1 MTCSHVLARID
12 AVALADWAPHELAA
26 AARHARDCAAC
37 RTTLAAARELD
48 AGLHLLV
55 EPALPAG
62 LAAAIV
68 ARTARVPDP
77 LPPSDT
83 SRIVEVR
90 AGRDRPAWAA
100 ALVGLAVALGARVY
114 SLAAG
119 EAPLAFPSARIA
131 GGTTGPLEMP
141 GAEPAVLVLA
151 AGLVLYLVGL
161 LASLRGT
168 ARRGDPPAG

>member
-12 AVALADWAPHELAA
+12 ALALADWAPHELAA

-37 RTTLAAARELD
+37 RTALAA
-48 AGLHLLV
+48 
-55 EPALPAG
+55 
-62 LAAAIV
+62 
-68 ARTARVPDP
+68 
-77 LPPSDT
+77 
-83 SRIVEVR
+83 
-90 AGRDRPAWAA
+90 
-100 ALVGLAVALGARVY
+100 ALGARVY

-119 EAPLAFPSARIA
+119 ESTLAFSSARIA

-168 ARRGDPPAG
+168 ARRGDP